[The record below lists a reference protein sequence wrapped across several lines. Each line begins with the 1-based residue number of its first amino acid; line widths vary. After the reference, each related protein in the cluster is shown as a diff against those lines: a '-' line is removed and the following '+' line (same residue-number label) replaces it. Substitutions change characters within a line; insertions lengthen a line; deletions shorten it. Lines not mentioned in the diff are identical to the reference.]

1 MGSTFLAIS
10 IPVSMPRFDPCLSF
24 VPSDWLRR
32 LRVAGGFRSPEREF
46 VKFDQRGD
54 VGVGTFSVKLVFTVK

>member
-1 MGSTFLAIS
+1 
-10 IPVSMPRFDPCLSF
+10 MPRFDPCLSF

-32 LRVAGGFRSPEREF
+32 LRVAGGFRSLEREL
-46 VKFDQRGD
+46 VKFDQCGD